1 MAVNNHPILFTSS
14 KIKWGG
20 QLPVVH
26 KQERAGNRINKPDRE
41 SSITKGLEG
50 HRQLSARLKHSSSNS
65 RNPCL
70 SKFRHSA
77 RKAAG
82 NVESRKKIIKKKI
95 DQEKELARVV
105 DEEKMENGRK
115 QVSKDRGR
123 W

>member
-1 MAVNNHPILFTSS
+1 
-14 KIKWGG
+14 
-20 QLPVVH
+20 
-26 KQERAGNRINKPDRE
+26 
-41 SSITKGLEG
+41 
-50 HRQLSARLKHSSSNS
+50 
-65 RNPCL
+65 L

-123 W
+123 WEIGQT